1 MIAGTLATNTSLPRR
16 PAPERQQ
23 DPMTKKQKLPRKAAD
38 EATTTNAKIMRSLV
52 ALIGHAPASSWK
64 PKLASDEAFTRAA
77 LAARAHK
84 RQETLRISVRRLA
97 LQPRCHSP
105 NCSRTHQDI
114 MFTHQVDEGGL
125 G

>member
-1 MIAGTLATNTSLPRR
+1 MIAGALAANASWPRR

-23 DPMTKKQKLPRKAAD
+23 DPMSKSQNLPRKAAD
-38 EATTTNAKIMRSLV
+38 EATTTNAKTMRSLV
-52 ALIGHAPASSWK
+52 ALIGHAPAFSWK

-77 LAARAHK
+77 LAARAQN
-84 RQETLRISVRRLA
+84 RQGTLRNAVRRLA

-105 NCSRTHQDI
+105 SCSRKHQEI
-114 MFTHQVDEGGL
+114 MLTNQMDEGGL